1 LRDGRSDLIAISPSL
16 LAEAERALPDL
27 RRDATRG
34 ATAQEIMRVLSQ
46 RFAVFPQPD
55 RTDAEWAA
63 WWSDYTNALDDI
75 SPDAIEAGMAEYVR
89 APDSEFFPKPGKLRE
104 LAQRVPNRMAR
115 AVQAAER
122 ALRYARDV
130 AAYEQIPGGIEPEKP
145 EPTETDK
152 AAVLAA
158 LASFKREMAAKAPA
172 PKPAPPPTSGPIDG
186 SGLTALMRD
195 HMRMA
200 AE

>member
-1 LRDGRSDLIAISPSL
+1 MPVLHH
-16 LAEAERALPDL
+16 E
-27 RRDATRG
+27 ATRG
-34 ATAQEIMRVLSQ
+34 ATPVEIAQVLSQ
-46 RFAVFPQPD
+46 RFALFPQPD
-55 RTDAEWAA
+55 RSEGEWGA
-63 WWSDYTNALDDI
+63 WWADYNSALEDV
-75 SPDAIEAGMAEYVR
+75 PPAAIEAGMAEYVR
-89 APDSEFFPKPGKLRE
+89 QPDSEFFPKPGKLRE
-104 LAQRVPNRMAR
+104 LAQKVPNRMAR

-130 AAYEQIPGGIEPEKP
+130 AAYEEVPGGIEPEKP
-145 EPTETDK
+145 EPTEADK

-186 SGLTALMRD
+186 AGLTALMRD